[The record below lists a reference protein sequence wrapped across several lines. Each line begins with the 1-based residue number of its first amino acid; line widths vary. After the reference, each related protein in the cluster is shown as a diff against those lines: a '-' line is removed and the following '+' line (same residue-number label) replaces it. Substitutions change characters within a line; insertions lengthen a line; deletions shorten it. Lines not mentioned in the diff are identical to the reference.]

1 MFLHGPSCSNTVVF
15 LGVMEVTRALLPHF
29 RANKRGGVINISSG
43 AGVFALPA
51 ISLYHASKYALEG
64 WTESMSYELG
74 ALNIFVKSVLPH
86 GGVGSTSFGQ
96 RNRMSPEVLSE
107 APEYGP
113 FLQKT
118 METYTRMISEV
129 RIPSSEVA
137 RVIFDAATDGTDKL
151 RYFVGEDFR
160 GFLKAKYETRSD
172 EEYLAYMRKYFE

>member
-1 MFLHGPSCSNTVVF
+1 
-15 LGVMEVTRALLPHF
+15 
-29 RANKRGGVINISSG
+29 
-43 AGVFALPA
+43 
-51 ISLYHASKYALEG
+51 
-64 WTESMSYELG
+64 
-74 ALNIFVKSVLPH
+74 
-86 GGVGSTSFGQ
+86 
-96 RNRMSPEVLSE
+96 MSPEVLSE